1 MADTATTDAWFDN
14 ENASLDA
21 CWHPVARSVDLT
33 DDPMSIELM
42 GRHWCLVRL
51 GGELTAFPDACP
63 HRMSP
68 LSAGTVVGDTLRCA
82 YHGYRFQADGT
93 CVEIPAVDPK
103 LPIPSRAHCQPA
115 TVSELLGLIWLAPTD
130 PITPLPQVLEHDD
143 PAFVNCPLPPADW
156 NASAAQMSDN
166 FLDVGHFPYL
176 HLSTFGEESDKVV
189 GNYSVER
196 DGWHFRA
203 VHRHLSKALAGRVD
217 PSEEDGVDER
227 ELQFVYTA
235 PHHVY
240 LRILWPGGVIL
251 TVSFCHQPVNA
262 STTRLYCTLY
272 RNDIPDQDEA
282 RADAIKFQLA
292 VAAED
297 KMFLERIHTKAIPLS
312 ANAEYHSRADRI
324 TLEMRRTLADLVTE
338 TGR

>member
-21 CWHPVARSVDLT
+21 CWHPVARSADLT

-115 TVSELLGLIWLAPTD
+115 TVSELLGLVWLAPTD
-130 PITPLPQVLEHDD
+130 PITPLPEVLEHDD

-217 PSEEDGVDER
+217 PSEADGVDER

-272 RNDIPDQDEA
+272 RNDIPDEDEA

-312 ANAEYHSRADRI
+312 VNAEYHSRADRI